1 MGDGRA
7 TKVLEQVFFS
17 CARGQS
23 CARPRRQ
30 REGLTHKVSVTAKGE
45 GLSPRE
51 CRDGKC
57 LRNLRHAGNDS
68 SLRLDGGLCVVQV
81 NSVDSIGHCRPWP
94 AFATLEFINDK
105 RSKQHPAVISETSSH
120 EASATNAWWWVMSS
134 RDPPSRS
141 RRQMSKAETTHFM
154 TQSPAFIST
163 DKHHSGIIPSSH

>member
-1 MGDGRA
+1 MVNPSKVNGRRSGNEGA
-7 TKVLEQVFFS
+7 WASFFS

-94 AFATLEFINDK
+94 AFATSEFINDK
-105 RSKQHPAVISETSSH
+105 RSKQHPAVISET
-120 EASATNAWWWVMSS
+120 S